1 MAREYNQRAN
11 QTCER
16 TYARLVGRYLSGRT
30 CVLELGSGGSSLL
43 ASLGSRTTVACD
55 LSREMLLTR
64 STEDTSSRVV
74 AAAERLPFE
83 DGRFDGIFSIN
94 MLEHVGDLESVLSES
109 ARVLTEGGVWLAVT
123 PNGNWERLLDLA
135 ERWSL
140 KIPEGPHQFLT
151 TRRLL
156 ELVGRYLEVT
166 KHLTMLLVPAGPPGL
181 ASWIDRISLCSALEW
196 GFFQCIVARKRPGG
210 RFP

>member
-1 MAREYNQRAN
+1 M
-11 QTCER
+11 
-16 TYARLVGRYLSGRT
+16 
-30 CVLELGSGGSSLL
+30 LELGSGGSSVL
-43 ASLGSRTTVACD
+43 ASLGSRTTIACD
-55 LSREMLLTR
+55 LSWEMLLTR
-64 STEDTSSRVV
+64 SAEDPSSRVV

-83 DGRFDGIFSIN
+83 HGRFDGILSIN

-109 ARVLTEGGVWLAVT
+109 ARVLAEGGVWLAVT

-151 TRRLL
+151 TRRLR
-156 ELVGRYLEVT
+156 ELVGRYFEVME
-166 KHLTMLLVPAGPPGL
+166 HLTMLLLPAGPPGL
-181 ASWIDRISLCSALEW
+181 ASWIDRISLCSVLEW
-196 GFFQCIVARKRPGG
+196 GFFQCIVARKRPGD